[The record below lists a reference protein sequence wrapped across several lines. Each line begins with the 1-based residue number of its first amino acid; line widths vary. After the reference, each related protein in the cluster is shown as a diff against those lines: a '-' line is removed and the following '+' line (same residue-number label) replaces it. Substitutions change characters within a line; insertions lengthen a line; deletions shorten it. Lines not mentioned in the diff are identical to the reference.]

1 MKQKINILLAVLGM
15 VVLFGTASCSDDDF
29 TESIF
34 DTTDYPLDKNSYS
47 FPLDTFVKK
56 NFLEPYNMRYMYRM
70 QDIGSDMEYNLV
82 PCTYDKALDLAV
94 LSKYPWYDAY
104 SQSAG

>member
-56 NFLEPYNMRYMYRM
+56 NFL
-70 QDIGSDMEYNLV
+70 
-82 PCTYDKALDLAV
+82 
-94 LSKYPWYDAY
+94 
-104 SQSAG
+104 